1 MKVVFSK
8 LALGQLDEILSYIAQ
23 RSPQGAKRVEARFRR
38 VVELI
43 AEHPETAQEMIG
55 RPGVRRAPLIR
66 YPYLIYYT
74 IDAGEVTILR
84 IRHAARR
91 PWQEEKR

>member
-1 MKVVFSK
+1 MNVVFSR
-8 LALGQLDEILSYIAQ
+8 LALGQLDEILSHITQ

-43 AEHPETAQEMIG
+43 AEHPEAAQEMIG

-74 IDAGEVTILR
+74 IDADEVTILR

-91 PWQEEKR
+91 PWEE

>member
-1 MKVVFSK
+1 MNVVFSK
-8 LALGQLDEILSYIAQ
+8 LARGQLDEILSHIAQ
-23 RSPQGAKRVEARFRR
+23 RRARSAWRPDSVRLLSSSHQHPQA
-38 VVELI
+38 
-43 AEHPETAQEMIG
+43 AQEMTG

-74 IDAGEVTILR
+74 IDADEVTILR

-91 PWQEEKR
+91 PWDEENR

>member
-1 MKVVFSK
+1 MNVVFSK

-23 RSPQGAKRVEARFRR
+23 RSPQGARRVEARFRR

-43 AEHPETAQEMIG
+43 AEHPEAAQEMIG
-55 RPGVRRAPLIR
+55 RSGVRRAPLIR

-91 PWQEEKR
+91 PRQEEKR

>member
-1 MKVVFSK
+1 
-8 LALGQLDEILSYIAQ
+8 
-23 RSPQGAKRVEARFRR
+23 
-38 VVELI
+38 LI
-43 AEHPETAQEMIG
+43 EEHPEAAQEMIG

-74 IDAGEVTILR
+74 IDADEVTILR

-91 PWQEEKR
+91 PWEEKKR

>member
-1 MKVVFSK
+1 MNVVFSK
-8 LALGQLDEILSYIAQ
+8 LALGQLDEILSHIAQ

-43 AEHPETAQEMIG
+43 EEHPEAAQKMIG
-55 RPGVRRAPLIR
+55 RPSVRRAPLIR
-66 YPYLIYYT
+66 YPYLNYYT
-74 IDAGEVTILR
+74 IDADEVTILR

-91 PWQEEKR
+91 PWEEKKR

>member
-1 MKVVFSK
+1 MNVVFSK
-8 LALGQLDEILSYIAQ
+8 LALGQLDEILSHIAQ
-23 RSPQGAKRVEARFRR
+23 RSPQGAKRVEARFRQ
-38 VVELI
+38 VVEFI
-43 AEHPETAQEMIG
+43 AQHPQAAQEMTG

-74 IDAGEVTILR
+74 IDADEVTILR

-91 PWQEEKR
+91 PWDEENR